1 MLQFVKFDIQEKRP
15 SGYLIRYRG
24 KNVVSAQNLNEETM
38 ISFRKIALSLGLMA
52 TAALADIGAG
62 YERSLAGIEGPAFNF
77 RTESGMIFQLILD
90 AESQAVVTATG
101 PSTKMYLA
109 AAPRFFYPLI
119 NANSFKLYAGVGIDY
134 STMKGNQGN
143 YDLSKGAEAA
153 AASSPKE
160 PMAIEIP
167 ARFEYQIHPSVS
179 IHTGAGIKY
188 GLSGANGDN
197 LYGLRGDLIGNAGF
211 TVWFKM
217 DSAPKKAKPAKKKV
231 APVVEE
237 KPVAVEEA
245 DDEEEEE
252 EE

>member
-1 MLQFVKFDIQEKRP
+1 
-15 SGYLIRYRG
+15 
-24 KNVVSAQNLNEETM
+24 M

-52 TAALADIGAG
+52 TVALADIGAG
-62 YERSLAGIEGPAFNF
+62 YERSLAGIEGPVFNF

-90 AESQAVVTATG
+90 AESQIISTTAG
-101 PSTKMYLA
+101 KSTKLYLA

-134 STMKGNQGN
+134 STMKGKQTN

-153 AASSPKE
+153 ADSAAPPKE

-188 GLSGANGDN
+188 GFSGANGDN
-197 LYGLRGDLIGNAGF
+197 LYGLRGDLIGNAGI

-237 KPVAVEEA
+237 KPVAVEA
-245 DDEEEEE
+245 ADEEEEE
-252 EE
+252 EEEE

>member
-1 MLQFVKFDIQEKRP
+1 
-15 SGYLIRYRG
+15 
-24 KNVVSAQNLNEETM
+24 M

-52 TAALADIGAG
+52 TVALADIGAG
-62 YERSLAGIEGPAFNF
+62 YERSLAGIEGPVFNF

-109 AAPRFFYPLI
+109 VAPRFFYPLI

-134 STMKGNQGN
+134 STMKGNQAN
-143 YDLSKGAEAA
+143 YDLSKGAETAA
-153 AASSPKE
+153 NPAAPPKE

-188 GLSGANGDN
+188 GFSGANGDN
-197 LYGLRGDLIGNAGF
+197 LYGLRGDLIGNAGI

-217 DSAPKKAKPAKKKV
+217 DSAPKKVKPAKKKV

-237 KPVAVEEA
+237 
-245 DDEEEEE
+245 EEEEE
-252 EE
+252 EVEEEE